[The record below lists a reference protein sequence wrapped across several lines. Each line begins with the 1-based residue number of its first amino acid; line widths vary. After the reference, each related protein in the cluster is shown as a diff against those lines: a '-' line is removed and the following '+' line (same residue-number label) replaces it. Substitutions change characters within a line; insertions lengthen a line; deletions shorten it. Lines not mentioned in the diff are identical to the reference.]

1 VDELQRA
8 NECIEPLGL
17 HALQLLPELS
27 DDEISDLQHA
37 DSVISLLKSWL
48 DLEYEPSLDELRQLP
63 PDGRT
68 IWSLRSSLTVLNQ
81 VLIREIDGKSQLI
94 VPNALKL
101 RLFDQAHAGPL
112 AAHLGSEGTLAQ
124 LKDSY
129 YWPGMSKDVQTWC
142 NACDVCARS

>member
-112 AAHLGSEGTLAQ
+112 AAHLGSEGILAQ